1 MLLITLGCMYLSE
14 LLFSFTLDIYSG
26 VELLDNMLV
35 LVFVFWGTYV
45 LFSTVA
51 IPIYIFTNHV
61 LGFSFFHILANIY
74 YLFGDVILRGAS
86 LVAQL
91 IKNLPTMCNTWVW
104 SWVGKIPWRRRW
116 YPTPIF
122 LPGESPWTE
131 EPGRLQSMGSQRVWL
146 NRVTRHTHT
155 VILRGMKWHLVVVSI
170 CISLMISDAEHL
182 FTCLLAICMSS
193 LGKYLFGFSAHFL
206 VRLFVF
212 CVCFFLIL
220 SCINWLYI
228 LDINPLSVIS
238 FADIFSHSV
247 CYLFILLMVPF
258 AV

>member
-1 MLLITLGCMYLSE
+1 MLLITLGCIYLSE

-26 VELLDNMLV
+26 VELPDNMLV
-35 LVFVFWGTYV
+35 LFLGFWGTYV
-45 LFSTVA
+45 LFSTVD

-61 LGFSFFHILANIY
+61 LGFSFFHTLANIY
-74 YLFGDVILRGAS
+74 YLFGDVILRRAS

-91 IKNLPTMCNTWVW
+91 IKNLPTMCDTWVW
-104 SWVGKIPWRRRW
+104 SWVGKILWRRIW

-131 EPGRLQSMGSQRVWL
+131 EPGGLQSMGSQRVRL
-146 NRVTRHTHT
+146 SRVTRYTDT
-155 VILRGMKWHLVVVSI
+155 VILKGMKWYLIVVSI

-182 FTCLLAICMSS
+182 FTCLLVICMSY

-212 CVCFFLIL
+212 CVCVFFYFY
-220 SCINWLYI
+220 W
-228 LDINPLSVIS
+228 V
-238 FADIFSHSV
+238 V
-247 CYLFILLMVPF
+247 
-258 AV
+258 

>member
-26 VELLDNMLV
+26 VELLDNMLA

-91 IKNLPTMCNTWVW
+91 IKNLPTMCDTWVW
-104 SWVGKIPWRRRW
+104 SWVGKIPWRRIW

-131 EPGRLQSMGSQRVWL
+131 EPGRLLSMVSQRVGHNGATKHSTAL
-146 NRVTRHTHT
+146 NTAIFSSLRVYGPRPPVMPETACGAEPHLHYVAFYTCIT
-155 VILRGMKWHLVVVSI
+155 VIKCKS
-170 CISLMISDAEHL
+170 
-182 FTCLLAICMSS
+182 
-193 LGKYLFGFSAHFL
+193 
-206 VRLFVF
+206 
-212 CVCFFLIL
+212 
-220 SCINWLYI
+220 
-228 LDINPLSVIS
+228 
-238 FADIFSHSV
+238 
-247 CYLFILLMVPF
+247 
-258 AV
+258 